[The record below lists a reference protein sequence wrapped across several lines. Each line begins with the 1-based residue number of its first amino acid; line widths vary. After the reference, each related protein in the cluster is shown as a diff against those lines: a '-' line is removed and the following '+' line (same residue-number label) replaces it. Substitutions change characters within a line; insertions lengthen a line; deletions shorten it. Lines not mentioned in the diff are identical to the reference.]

1 MWKKILGLGASKREK
16 DLVSLYDRVPKEK
29 RPRHI
34 AIIMDGNGRW
44 AEGKGLIRTAGHRA
58 GVGTLRDILHVC
70 VDLGIEVLTVYA
82 FSTENW
88 KRPRPEVDFLM
99 SLFSEYLEKE
109 IQEMED
115 NHVRLRFLGR
125 EDGMSEALLGKMH
138 AAEARLAG
146 NDGLQFNIA
155 ANYGGQD
162 EILRAVRTLAARAR
176 AGEVAPEDIDETMLA
191 GALDTAGQPP
201 VDFVIRTSGNLRLS
215 NFLLWQAAY
224 AEFWFTET
232 NWPDFT
238 PEEFVGALVDFAQR
252 KRRFGGLNPSDG
264 K

>member
-1 MWKKILGLGASKREK
+1 MWKKILGIGASKREK
-16 DLVSLYDRVPKEK
+16 DLVALYDRVPKEK

-58 GVGTLRDILHVC
+58 GVHTLRSILQVC

-125 EDGMSEALLGKMH
+125 EDGMSEALLRQMH
-138 AAEARLAG
+138 GAEDRLAAG
-146 NDGLQFNIA
+146 DGLQFNIA

-162 EILRAVRTLAARAR
+162 EILRAVRTLAARAA
-176 AGEVAPEDIDETMLA
+176 AGDLAPDAIDA
-191 GALDTAGQPP
+191 AAFSAALDTAGQPP
-201 VDFVIRTSGNLRLS
+201 VDLMIRTRGDLRLS

-238 PEEFVGALVDFAQR
+238 PEEFVQAIVDFAQR
-252 KRRFGGLNPSDG
+252 KRRFGGLNPRQG